1 MVWKL
6 SLQDLHIEL
15 FKSVGLA
22 ADGSV
27 FQLKLI
33 DLSGKIKTLLKLILV
48 LSVVFVLRKFYSE
61 KISECDKYC

>member
-6 SLQDLHIEL
+6 TLQDLHIEL

-22 ADGSV
+22 VDGSV

-48 LSVVFVLRKFYSE
+48 LSVVFVLRFYSE

>member
-22 ADGSV
+22 VDGSV

-48 LSVVFVLRKFYSE
+48 LSVVFVLRRFYSE

>member
-6 SLQDLHIEL
+6 SLQGLHIEL

-22 ADGSV
+22 VDGSV

-33 DLSGKIKTLLKLILV
+33 DLSGKIKTFLKLILV
-48 LSVVFVLRKFYSE
+48 LPVVFVLRRFYLE
-61 KISECDKYC
+61 KISECDRYC